1 MNRKGCENRFPLRS
15 NKLPF
20 CAPAA
25 RPCDGFESL
34 DSHEEVHNRPLRK
47 SFSPIAANL
56 FFVDY
61 LRLCFRFGG
70 FPGYEGIDRGI
81 PAEIATLSE
90 GLLEF

>member
-1 MNRKGCENRFPLRS
+1 
-15 NKLPF
+15 
-20 CAPAA
+20 
-25 RPCDGFESL
+25 
-34 DSHEEVHNRPLRK
+34 V
-47 SFSPIAANL
+47 

-90 GLLEF
+90 GLLSSNARIGTWASVVPRLGPLSSCPMTQID